1 MSNLHVRMA
10 DKGIV
15 ARHNR
20 VGATGCRIMT
30 PNLRLAASHD
40 LHSLCHLEQI
50 ALNGDRFS
58 RRQFHH
64 LLHRAHALTLV
75 AEGDARHLLG
85 YGTLLLRRNST
96 QARLYSFCVHP
107 GARGYGV
114 GRGMLQWLTAAA
126 MERGCDRLV
135 LEVRVDNPV
144 ALGLYRSEGFRPDAW
159 LTDYYE
165 DGCAAWRMI
174 KELAMTRAG

>member
-75 AEGDARHLLG
+75 AEGM
-85 YGTLLLRRNST
+85 
-96 QARLYSFCVHP
+96 P
-107 GARGYGV
+107 GICWVTVPCCCGV
-114 GRGMLQWLTAAA
+114 TAPRPGSIPFACTPEPGGM
-126 MERGCDRLV
+126 V
-135 LEVRVDNPV
+135 
-144 ALGLYRSEGFRPDAW
+144 
-159 LTDYYE
+159 
-165 DGCAAWRMI
+165 
-174 KELAMTRAG
+174 